1 MTQMN
6 RRKLLATSIVAAP
19 AVLVTLGVRAAQD
32 SSGTPDAVASP
43 GASPSASPMA
53 SPGASP
59 AAGGTSLQLSAID
72 INWDPKTLTL
82 PADTDVDIVITNN
95 GMLPHDFAVD
105 ELSIMTEEIPSGGE
119 ITVTINAPAGTYEYY
134 CAVPG
139 HKEAGMVGT
148 LTVQ

>member
-1 MTQMN
+1 
-6 RRKLLATSIVAAP
+6 
-19 AVLVTLGVRAAQD
+19 
-32 SSGTPDAVASP
+32 
-43 GASPSASPMA
+43 MA

-59 AAGGTSLQLSAID
+59 AAGGAAVQLAAVD

-82 PADTDVDIVITNN
+82 PADTDAEVVITNN
-95 GMLPHDFAVD
+95 GMLPHDFAID
-105 ELSIMTEEIPSGGE
+105 ELNILTEEIPSGGQL
-119 ITVTINAPAGTYEYY
+119 TVTINAPAGTYEYY

>member
-1 MTQMN
+1 MTQVT

-32 SSGTPDAVASP
+32 SAGTPDAIASP

-59 AAGGTSLQLSAID
+59 AAGGAAVQLAAVD

-82 PADTDVDIVITNN
+82 PADTDAEVVITNN
-95 GMLPHDFAVD
+95 GMLPHDFAID
-105 ELSIMTEEIPSGGE
+105 ELNILTEEIPSGGQL
-119 ITVTINAPAGTYEYY
+119 TVTINAPAGTYEYY

>member
-1 MTQMN
+1 MTQMT

-32 SSGTPDAVASP
+32 NAGTPDASASP

-59 AAGGTSLQLSAID
+59 AAGGATVQLAAVD
-72 INWDPKTLTL
+72 INWEPKTLTL
-82 PADTDVDIVITNN
+82 PANTDAEIVITNN
-95 GMLPHDFAVD
+95 GVLGHDFAID
-105 ELSIMTEEIPSGGE
+105 ELKILTDEIPSGQQ
-119 ITVTINAPAGTYEYY
+119 ITVPINAPAGTYEFY